1 MNTFAREVGDLGFK
15 LFVPHHEERRNM
27 AKEVTRIVKIQIAA
41 GKATPA
47 PPVGQVLGPTGI
59 NMQEFCT
66 KFNDMT
72 RDKMGDIIPAVIS
85 IYKDRTFDFVI
96 KTPPASSLILKAA
109 NLDKGSQNPGK
120 EVAGTIS
127 YDSIKQIAEQKL
139 VDLNAYDVESGAKI
153 IAGTARQMG
162 LKIEGME

>member
-1 MNTFAREVGDLGFK
+1 MKSGRLKSLE
-15 LFVPHHEERRNM
+15 PHHEERSIM
-27 AKEVTRIVKIQIAA
+27 AKEPTRIVKIQIPA

-72 RDKMGDIIPAVIS
+72 RDKMGDVIPAVIS
-85 IYKDRTFDFVI
+85 IYKDRSFDFVI

-109 NLDKGSQNPGK
+109 NLQKGSQNPGK
-120 EVAGTIS
+120 ESAGTIS
-127 YDSIKQIAEQKL
+127 YDAIKQIAEQKL
-139 VDLNAYDVESGAKI
+139 VDLNAYDVEQGAKI

-162 LKIEGME
+162 ITVEGME